1 MALPKN
7 LDTLDYAHVGRPFL
21 RWATPALPN
30 TSSLD
35 YADQGRPFYAQ
46 FDTQALSPALITI
59 SANTAEITVVAR
71 KFPNKRQ
78 EMVAET
84 QLKQVSPLFGAQYAQ
99 YLP

>member
-1 MALPKN
+1 MALLKD
-7 LDTLDYAHVGRPFL
+7 LDTLNYAVAGLPFMQ
-21 RWATPALPN
+21 WATPALSE
-30 TSSLD
+30 TTTLD
-35 YADQGRPFYAQ
+35 YAQGGLPFYSQ
-46 FDTQALSPALITI
+46 FNMQAVSACLVTL
-59 SANTAEITVVAR
+59 SANAAEITVVAR